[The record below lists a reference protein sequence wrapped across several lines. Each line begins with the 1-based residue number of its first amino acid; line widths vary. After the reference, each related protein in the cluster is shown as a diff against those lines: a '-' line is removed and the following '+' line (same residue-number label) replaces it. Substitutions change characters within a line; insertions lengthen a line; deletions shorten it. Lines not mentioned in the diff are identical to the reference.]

1 MARSIPAAANN
12 TYPRRTILLMSR
24 SAGTLLLCLA
34 SVVFPCG
41 LRGQNIPPASAVSPS
56 SNPAVA
62 PPANGSKPPFTYT
75 PMKMPTLSPGV
86 LELLKL
92 EGQFSSAVSTGGG
105 KAFSSWFADDG
116 VTLNNG
122 QPAVRGHSAIASI
135 ANWDPA
141 TYKLSWY
148 AEGAQM
154 GPSNDTGFT
163 WGHYDA
169 TTVDKDGKS
178 TTTTGRYITFWKKV
192 KGEWKVALDASANEP
207 PPTNGM
213 PTP

>member
-1 MARSIPAAANN
+1 MS
-12 TYPRRTILLMSR
+12 RRTL
-24 SAGTLLLCLA
+24 TLLLCLIA
-34 SVVFPCG
+34 IAIPCG
-41 LRGQNIPPASAVSPS
+41 LHAQNIPPASTVSPS
-56 SNPAVA
+56 SNPSIA
-62 PPANGSKPPFTYT
+62 PPSSSTKPPFTYT

-92 EGQFSSAVSTGGG
+92 EGQFSAAVATGGG

-122 QPAVRGHSAIASI
+122 QPAVLGRSAITAI

-141 TYKLSWY
+141 TYKLSWF

-154 GPSNDTGFT
+154 GPSNETGFT

-169 TTVDKDGKS
+169 TSIDKDGKS
-178 TTTTGRYITFWKKV
+178 TTTNGRYITFWKKV

-207 PPTNGM
+207 PPINGL

>member
-1 MARSIPAAANN
+1 MSRHAAA
-12 TYPRRTILLMSR
+12 
-24 SAGTLLLCLA
+24 LLLCLA
-34 SVVFPCG
+34 AIAAPTT
-41 LRGQNIPPASAVSPS
+41 LHAQNMPPPTTVNPTT
-56 SNPAVA
+56 NPAIN
-62 PPANGSKPPFTYT
+62 PPANPAKPAFTYT
-75 PMKMPTLSPGV
+75 PLHVPPLSPGV

-92 EGQFSSAVSTGGG
+92 EGQFSAAVTAGGG

-122 QPAVRGHSAIASI
+122 QPAVRGQSAIAAI

-169 TTVDKDGKS
+169 TTIGKDGKS
-178 TTTTGRYITFWKKV
+178 TTATGRYITFWKKV
-192 KGEWKVALDASANEP
+192 DGKWKVALDASANEP
-207 PPTNGM
+207 PPTNGL

>member
-1 MARSIPAAANN
+1 MSRLALALLLTTIPAALHA
-12 TYPRRTILLMSR
+12 
-24 SAGTLLLCLA
+24 
-34 SVVFPCG
+34 
-41 LRGQNIPPASAVSPS
+41 QNLPPATAVSPS
-56 SNPAVA
+56 TNPAVA
-62 PPANGSKPPFTYT
+62 PPTNPSKSPFTYS
-75 PMKMPTLSPGV
+75 PMQMPKLPPGV

-92 EGQFSSAVSTGGG
+92 EGQFSESVSAGGG
-105 KAFSSWFADDG
+105 KAFSTWFADDG

-122 QPAVRGHSAIASI
+122 QPAVRGRSAIASI

-148 AEGAQM
+148 AEGAQI

-169 TTVDKDGKS
+169 TTIAKDGKS
-178 TTTTGRYITFWKKV
+178 TTTAGRYITFWKKV
-192 KGEWKVALDASANEP
+192 HGEWKVALDASANEP
-207 PPTNGM
+207 PPTNGK

>member
-1 MARSIPAAANN
+1 
-12 TYPRRTILLMSR
+12 MSR
-24 SAGTLLLCLA
+24 LAKALLLCSACVFVPA
-34 SVVFPCG
+34 SMPAQSP
-41 LRGQNIPPASAVSPS
+41 GQSIPP
-56 SNPAVA
+56 PATA
-62 PPANGSKPPFTYT
+62 AQPPAHVFIP
-75 PMKMPTLSPGV
+75 MPTPKLSPGV

-92 EGQFSSAVSTGGG
+92 EGEFSASVTDGGG
-105 KAFSSWFADDG
+105 RAFSSWFADDG

-122 QPAVRGHSAIASI
+122 QPAVLGRTAIAAI

-141 TYKLSWY
+141 QYKLSWY

-169 TTVDKDGKS
+169 TTIAKDGKS
-178 TTTTGRYITFWKKV
+178 TTLNGRYITFWKKV
-192 KGEWKVALDASANEP
+192 DGKWKVALDASANEP
-207 PPTNGM
+207 PPTNGL

>member
-1 MARSIPAAANN
+1 MSRQALALLLAAVTLTGPAALHA
-12 TYPRRTILLMSR
+12 
-24 SAGTLLLCLA
+24 
-34 SVVFPCG
+34 
-41 LRGQNIPPASAVSPS
+41 QNIPPATTVSPS
-56 SNPAVA
+56 TNPSVAPPVNPAVTA
-62 PPANGSKPPFTYT
+62 PKASPKSPFTYT
-75 PMKMPTLSPGV
+75 PMHVPNLPPGV

-92 EGQFSSAVSTGGG
+92 EGQFSQAVTDGGG

-116 VTLNNG
+116 ITLNNG
-122 QPAVRGHSAIASI
+122 QPAVLGRSAIASI

-148 AEGAQM
+148 AQGAQM

-169 TTVDKDGKS
+169 TTIGNDGKS
-178 TTTTGRYITFWKKV
+178 TTTTGRYITVWKKV

-207 PPTNGM
+207 PPTNGL

>member
-1 MARSIPAAANN
+1 
-12 TYPRRTILLMSR
+12 MSR
-24 SAGTLLLCLA
+24 LALALLLTATAL
-34 SVVFPCG
+34 SVPTA
-41 LRGQNIPPASAVSPS
+41 LHAQNIPPATAVSPS

-62 PPANGSKPPFTYT
+62 PPTSATNPPFTYT
-75 PMKMPTLSPGV
+75 PLQMPSLPPGV

-92 EGQFSSAVSTGGG
+92 EGQFSESVTQGGG

-122 QPAVRGHSAIASI
+122 QPAVRGRSAIASI

-141 TYKLSWY
+141 TYKLSWF

-169 TTVDKDGKS
+169 TTIDKDGKS
-178 TTTTGRYITFWKKV
+178 TTASGRYFTFWKKV
-192 KGEWKVALDASANEP
+192 KGKWKVALDASANEP
-207 PPTNGM
+207 PPTNGA

>member
-1 MARSIPAAANN
+1 
-12 TYPRRTILLMSR
+12 MSR

-34 SVVFPCG
+34 SVVLPCG

-178 TTTTGRYITFWKKV
+178 TTATGRYITFWKKV